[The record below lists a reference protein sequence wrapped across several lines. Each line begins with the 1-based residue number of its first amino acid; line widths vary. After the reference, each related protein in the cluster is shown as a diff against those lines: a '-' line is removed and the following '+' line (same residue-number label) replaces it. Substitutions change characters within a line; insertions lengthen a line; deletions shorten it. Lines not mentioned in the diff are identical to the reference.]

1 MSKAGHKPRIC
12 CRTRRTLTCRLA
24 EKRRRIGGSC
34 RLRKARRA
42 AATAASVVCERR
54 KRIERRHCCRF
65 HRFLRHLRQSISKK
79 PSCRAGRRALAE
91 CYTFFRFGAGFDDR
105 RVVVWNPMPWRVICC
120 AVRKCGRCSV
130 AARAEVRAKL
140 WEYGK
145 RESAPGR
152 PTGQSFQKTRRSGSA
167 AKDRQT
173 SSCCGCVS
181 ERSSRRPKGL
191 PRANPADATRALC
204 VRLHTKPYGG
214 RIFGLLCG
222 GKIASSAGCRARE
235 KCCKIFTRCIMSV
248 GKAAEPQCRA
258 VAGAAFP
265 LRLMEAGGFI
275 LRAAASDAFVV
286 PPHFQSGILS
296 GRACPALGFAVRRPM
311 FRSKAAV
318 HRASSMRIRKPAN
331 ALAGKRPK
339 HRRAKPRQRWPR
351 PARDGRRG

>member
-1 MSKAGHKPRIC
+1 MP
-12 CRTRRTLTCRLA
+12 CRTACFGGTLCVF
-24 EKRRRIGGSC
+24 
-34 RLRKARRA
+34 
-42 AATAASVVCERR
+42 SVWCVS
-54 KRIERRHCCRF
+54 
-65 HRFLRHLRQSISKK
+65 Q
-79 PSCRAGRRALAE
+79 
-91 CYTFFRFGAGFDDR
+91 DR
-105 RVVVWNPMPWRVICC
+105 RVIVWNPTPWRFVCF
-120 AVRKCGRCSV
+120 AVRKCGRRSV

-145 RESAPGR
+145 RKSAPAAR
-152 PTGQSFQKTRRSGSA
+152 RGQSFPKARRSGSA
-167 AKDRQT
+167 
-173 SSCCGCVS
+173 
-181 ERSSRRPKGL
+181 ERSANFILLRLCSRMLCRRRKGL

-248 GKAAEPQCRA
+248 GKAAEPQSRA
-258 VAGAAFP
+258 VTGAAFP
-265 LRLMEAGGFI
+265 LRLMEAGRFI

-286 PPHFQSGILS
+286 PPHFQFCIMN

-318 HRASSMRIRKPAN
+318 YRGASMRIRKPAN

-339 HRRAKPRQRWPR
+339 HRRAKPRQRGPR
-351 PARDGRRG
+351 LVRDGRRG

>member
-1 MSKAGHKPRIC
+1 MLWRF
-12 CRTRRTLTCRLA
+12 
-24 EKRRRIGGSC
+24 
-34 RLRKARRA
+34 
-42 AATAASVVCERR
+42 VC
-54 KRIERRHCCRF
+54 F
-65 HRFLRHLRQSISKK
+65 
-79 PSCRAGRRALAE
+79 
-91 CYTFFRFGAGFDDR
+91 
-105 RVVVWNPMPWRVICC
+105 

-140 WEYGK
+140 WGT
-145 RESAPGR
+145 REAEIRTGR
-152 PTGQSFQKTRRSGSA
+152 PTGDNLSRTARRSVSA

-181 ERSSRRPKGL
+181 ERLSRRPKGL
-191 PRANPADATRALC
+191 PRANPADSTCALC

-214 RIFGLLCG
+214 RIFGLLCD

-235 KCCKIFTRCIMSV
+235 RCCKIFTHRFTSV

-286 PPHFQSGILS
+286 PPHFQSCIMS

-318 HRASSMRIRKPAN
+318 YRGSSMRIRKPAN
-331 ALAGKRPK
+331 TPGGNASEASPRQGGAGRGPRVMAAEGRQGRVGRALRYADAFQ
-339 HRRAKPRQRWPR
+339 RRASR
-351 PARDGRRG
+351 A

>member
-1 MSKAGHKPRIC
+1 M
-12 CRTRRTLTCRLA
+12 
-24 EKRRRIGGSC
+24 
-34 RLRKARRA
+34 
-42 AATAASVVCERR
+42 CERR
-54 KRIERRHCCRF
+54 KRIERRCCCRF
-65 HRFLRHLRQSISKK
+65 HRFLRHLRQSVSKK
-79 PSCRAGRRALAE
+79 PSCRAGRRALVERYA
-91 CYTFFRFGAGFDDR
+91 FFRFGACPKTAELLFGTQRLGGLFASPFG
-105 RVVVWNPMPWRVICC
+105 N
-120 AVRKCGRCSV
+120 AVAVLLPPERKSERSYGEHGKRKSAP
-130 AARAEVRAKL
+130 AARR
-140 WEYGK
+140 
-145 RESAPGR
+145 
-152 PTGQSFQKTRRSGSA
+152 GQSFPKARRSGSA

-181 ERSSRRPKGL
+181 ERLSRRPKGL

-214 RIFGLLCG
+214 RIFGLLLG

-248 GKAAEPQCRA
+248 GKAAEPQCRT

-286 PPHFQSGILS
+286 PPHFQSCIMN
-296 GRACPALGFAVRRPM
+296 GRVCPALGFAVRRPM

-318 HRASSMRIRKPAN
+318 HRGSSMRIRKPAN

-339 HRRAKPRQRWPR
+339 HRRAKPRQRGPR
-351 PARDGRRG
+351 LVRDGRRG

>member
-1 MSKAGHKPRIC
+1 MLRCSEMRTLFC
-12 CRTRRTLTCRLA
+12 CRPSGSPSEAMGVREAGIRT
-24 EKRRRIGGSC
+24 
-34 RLRKARRA
+34 
-42 AATAASVVCERR
+42 
-54 KRIERRHCCRF
+54 
-65 HRFLRHLRQSISKK
+65 
-79 PSCRAGRRALAE
+79 
-91 CYTFFRFGAGFDDR
+91 
-105 RVVVWNPMPWRVICC
+105 
-120 AVRKCGRCSV
+120 
-130 AARAEVRAKL
+130 
-140 WEYGK
+140 
-145 RESAPGR
+145 GR

-167 AKDRQT
+167 AKDRQS

-214 RIFGLLCG
+214 RIFGLLLG

>member
-1 MSKAGHKPRIC
+1 
-12 CRTRRTLTCRLA
+12 
-24 EKRRRIGGSC
+24 
-34 RLRKARRA
+34 
-42 AATAASVVCERR
+42 
-54 KRIERRHCCRF
+54 
-65 HRFLRHLRQSISKK
+65 
-79 PSCRAGRRALAE
+79 
-91 CYTFFRFGAGFDDR
+91 
-105 RVVVWNPMPWRVICC
+105 MPWRVICC

-145 RESAPGR
+145 RESAPAA
-152 PTGQSFQKTRRSGSA
+152 RRGNL
-167 AKDRQT
+167 
-173 SSCCGCVS
+173 
-181 ERSSRRPKGL
+181 SRRPAVRARPRKIGKLHLAAAAFPNAL
-191 PRANPADATRALC
+191 PVGRRACPAQIRRMQPAPC
-204 VRLHTKPYGG
+204 V
-214 RIFGLLCG
+214 CG
-222 GKIASSAGCRARE
+222 FIQSRMAAASSVGCECADDGGGAAGCRARE